1 KLKMAGRVTV
11 RLEHPRNVMYVR
23 VLEAWKEMASE
34 YESKMV
40 YSIFNAMKA
49 IKSCP
54 LSIEGFE
61 GLKRVNGIGDVIA
74 SRLEACWEVFSFE
87 LGDEIKSVTRVKEAL
102 TKEKTVAL
110 LDATKKGKHKG
121 RVPSLKQ
128 AAPTTSK
135 AAPPPNKKRLSS
147 SQNPSTSTA
156 NDDEFM
162 EEEDRVPAKKM
173 PRFNSD
179 PALSSARN
187 NSGKSVGSSSGPST
201 SSSFGRTN
209 SRDDL
214 NANLPYSD
222 DDEGEGM
229 EYVSI
234 EPRDS
239 AEVILIMDLAEKNG
253 NAKSSVVDLLEKK
266 DIRVVRR
273 RLSVGDYMWIA
284 RKMDGSEMCM
294 DWVVERKTWGDLD
307 SSIKKSRY
315 EEQKQRL
322 RAAPFTNRVY
332 LIEGHR
338 DGESHLQQALATTM
352 LHDNFLIQRTL
363 SCHKSAE
370 FLASLTKRLQEQA
383 KSEKMR
389 RASFESVQ
397 QFSKKSACIDRLIDI
412 WTRMLM
418 VVPGMSSD
426 SAKLVAERF
435 PSMRALAK
443 LWKDEDEPE
452 KRLLREVPSL
462 GRVQAANIALFFEQ
476 GMKN

>member
-1 KLKMAGRVTV
+1 HFQMAGRVTV
-11 RLEHPRNVMYVR
+11 RLEHPRNLTYVR
-23 VLEAWKEMASE
+23 VLEAWKEIASD

-54 LSIEGFE
+54 LSIDGYE
-61 GLKRVNGIGDVIA
+61 GLKRINGIGDVIA
-74 SRLEACWEVFSFE
+74 ARLEACWELFSFE
-87 LGDEIKSVTRVKEAL
+87 MSDDIKSVTRVKEEL
-102 TKEKTVAL
+102 TSERAKAL
-110 LDATKKGKHKG
+110 LEATKKGKHKG

-128 AAPTTSK
+128 GA
-135 AAPPPNKKRLSS
+135 
-147 SQNPSTSTA
+147 PSTSTA
-156 NDDEFM
+156 GPSGSKRSAPAPSKAVDDDDDDEFV
-162 EEEDRVPAKKM
+162 EDEDRVPKKKQSR
-173 PRFNSD
+173 PNPD
-179 PALSSARN
+179 PIPSRDSSGKTTSLSSA
-187 NSGKSVGSSSGPST
+187 PST
-201 SSSFGRTN
+201 SSGIGRTN
-209 SRDDL
+209 SRND
-214 NANLPYSD
+214 S
-222 DDEGEGM
+222 DDEGDDEID
-229 EYVSI
+229 YVSI
-234 EPRDS
+234 APRDA

-266 DIRVVRR
+266 DIRVERR

-332 LIEGHR
+332 LIEGQR

-370 FLASLTKRLQEQA
+370 FLASLTKRLQQQA

-397 QFSKKSACIDRLIDI
+397 QFSKKSASIDRLVDV

-426 SAKLVAERF
+426 SAQLVAERF
-435 PSMRALAK
+435 PSMKALLK
-443 LWKDEDEPE
+443 LCRDSAEPE
-452 KRLLREVPSL
+452 KRLMSEVTSL
-462 GRVQAANIALFFEQ
+462 GRVQAANLTMFFDL
-476 GMKN
+476 GLKNQ

>member
-1 KLKMAGRVTV
+1 GRVTV

-23 VLEAWKEMASE
+23 VLEAWKERESE
-34 YESKMV
+34 NASKMV
-40 YSIFNAMKA
+40 YSIFNAMKS

-54 LSIEGFE
+54 LRIEGFE
-61 GLKRVNGIGDVIA
+61 GLKRINGVGDVIA
-74 SRLEACWEVFSFE
+74 ARLEACWETFSFE
-87 LGDEIKSVTRVKEAL
+87 LGDDIKSVTKVKEAL
-102 TKEKTVAL
+102 TKEKADAL
-110 LDATKKGKHKG
+110 LDATKKAKHKG

-128 AAPTTSK
+128 SAPTTTK
-135 AAPPPNKKRLSS
+135 ATSSGAKRLSA
-147 SQNPSTSTA
+147 SQNPSTSKA
-156 NDDEFM
+156 NDDDEFV
-162 EEEDRVPAKKM
+162 EEEDIVPKKL

-179 PALSSARN
+179 PVVPSARCD
-187 NSGKSVGSSSGPST
+187 SGKSTASSSGPST
-201 SSSFGRTN
+201 SSSFGRTS
-209 SRDDL
+209 SRDDM
-214 NANLPYSD
+214 
-222 DDEGEGM
+222 DEEDGGM

-234 EPRDS
+234 EPRDA

-253 NAKSSVVDLLEKK
+253 NAKKTSVVELLEKK
-266 DIRVVRR
+266 DIRVERR

-332 LIEGHR
+332 LIEGQR

-370 FLASLTKRLQEQA
+370 FLASLTRRLQEQA
-383 KSEKMR
+383 KREKMR

-435 PSMRALAK
+435 PSMKALHK
-443 LWKDEDEPE
+443 MWKEDDQPE
-452 KRLLREVPSL
+452 KRLLKEVPSL
-462 GRVQAANIALFFEQ
+462 GRVQAANIALFFEL
-476 GMKN
+476 GMKSGAD